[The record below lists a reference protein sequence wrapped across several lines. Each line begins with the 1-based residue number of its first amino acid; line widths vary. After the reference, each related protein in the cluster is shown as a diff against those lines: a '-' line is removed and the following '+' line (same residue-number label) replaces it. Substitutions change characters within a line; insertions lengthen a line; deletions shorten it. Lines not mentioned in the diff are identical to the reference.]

1 MLKQL
6 RQQVES
12 IVGVPSSELKKYA
25 NRYESE
31 LRRSQPESSSSEH
44 FFKASKS
51 SDVILVGDFH
61 GQAQSARS
69 LLRICRRLGSEIVLI
84 LECIKSKDQKYLDL
98 YLKGH
103 LTETDFLKVIK
114 WKKSWDFP
122 WEHTKLILDW
132 AQANNVAVYGM
143 NLDFKKIPIKN
154 RDQHFAK
161 IITNLYTQLKSD
173 ADLPTMLSRKKIIAQ
188 VGDYHLAKM
197 HLPHEINKNA
207 KKNIKIQTVFQSPDQ
222 IYFKIIKAK
231 KNKKENL
238 IKISDFFKIN
248 NNRWA
253 LMTVIPWV
261 KWQEYLLSLE
271 NIDHADDV
279 SDHVSRFVKF
289 MSESFGFKTDT
300 QGLNIYLS
308 CDLQVSKKIS
318 KLKLPLRKK
327 IRKQIKNKQSFYIPE
342 IEIGIVSRLTVNHL
356 SRVAAQFIL
365 HKKNVFIKTQVAN
378 RNSFLSL
385 IWIEMLTYLMSK
397 LTNPKRKTDTLT
409 DITTALN
416 NLAFEDKGKVV
427 LKLALQ
433 QKMKEI
439 QYINT
444 QQILENLPSGKITSF
459 NYAAASSII
468 GGLLGEKIFY
478 AVQKEIIKFPK
489 DYDFLFRNVNEKSFE
504 MAYYKAI
511 EMIDSWPVPFKSK
524 YDQF

>member
-103 LTETDFLKVIK
+103 LIETDFLKVIK

-132 AQANNVAVYGM
+132 AVLNQVSVRGM
-143 NLDFKKIPIKN
+143 NLNQKSILLNK

-161 IITNLYTQLKSD
+161 IITQVQAQNLNLKV
-173 ADLPTMLSRKKIIAQ
+173 IVQ
-188 VGDYHLAKM
+188 VGDYHLAKK
-197 HLPHEINKNA
+197 HLPFQIKKIN
-207 KKNIKIQTVFQSPDQ
+207 QTLNQQIVFQSPDQ
-222 IYFKIIKAK
+222 IYLKIIKLNH
-231 KNKKENL
+231 NKLLQKTAN
-238 IKISDFFKIN
+238 FFALGN
-248 NNRWA
+248 NNWA
-253 LMTVIPWV
+253 LMTVVPWI

-271 NIDHADDV
+271 SNDQADDV
-279 SDHVSRFVKF
+279 TDHIDRFIHF
-289 MSESFGFKTDT
+289 MAEEL
-300 QGLNIYLS
+300 GLNINTQDLSIYLYN
-308 CDLQVSKKIS
+308 DDIVLKKIN
-318 KLKLPLRKK
+318 KLEVNLRNRIK
-327 IRKQIKNKQSFYIPE
+327 KQIQSKHSFYVPE
-342 IEIGIVSRLTVNHL
+342 LKIGIISRLTVNHL
-356 SRVAAQFIL
+356 SKVAAQFIL
-365 HKKNVFIKTQVAN
+365 YKRNIFCKTYQPN
-378 RNSFLSL
+378 ENNFLNLIWLEMLIYFLS
-385 IWIEMLTYLMSK
+385 K
-397 LTNPKRKTDTLT
+397 VTNPKRKTDTLA
-409 DITTALN
+409 DIKNSLSDLSTADQSKD
-416 NLAFEDKGKVV
+416 A
-427 LKLALQ
+427 LKLALR
-433 QKMKEI
+433 QKMTEI
-439 QYINT
+439 QYLNSH
-444 QQILENLPSGKITSF
+444 QVSKKIKFKKIKNSSSNHSST
-459 NYAAASSII
+459 YGAASAII

-478 AVQKEIIKFPK
+478 AFQKKIIKFPK
-489 DYDFLFRNVNEKSFE
+489 NEKFLFGVNFNNSLDQKNFEKI
-504 MAYYKAI
+504 YYKAI
-511 EMIDSWPVPFKSK
+511 EIIDSWPLPFKSK